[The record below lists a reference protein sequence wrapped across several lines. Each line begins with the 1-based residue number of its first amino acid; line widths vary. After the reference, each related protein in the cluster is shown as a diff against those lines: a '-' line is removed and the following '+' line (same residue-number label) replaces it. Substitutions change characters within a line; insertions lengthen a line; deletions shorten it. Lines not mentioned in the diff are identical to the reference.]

1 MPLTATV
8 DVSAADREVLESWL
22 RSSSISAGLARR
34 ARIVLLAAD
43 GVAVKDIV
51 TLVGAS
57 KPTVIEWRKR
67 YAAVGIAGLGDR
79 PKPGRRAV
87 IDEVAVVL
95 ATLEPPP
102 ERLGVT
108 HWSSRLL
115 GAELGISHVWIGKI
129 WRRWGLQP
137 WKAETFKFSTDPEL
151 EAKVRDVVGLYLD
164 PPDKGRRSL
173 CRREV
178 AGPSSRPDR
187 SDPADHARV
196 PEKRTHDYVRNGTT
210 TLFAALEVA
219 TGRVEQV
226 CLPRHRHQE
235 FLRFLKQVAKAYP
248 RRKLHLVVDNY
259 ATHKHSA
266 VKAWLARIPRGRP
279 THPTPMTAVPE
290 GKARIASR
298 MPIGP
303 RAALVARA
311 RHRPATGSVG
321 AEGSVFSSTRASAS
335 IPSFHRGSS
344 SPATMTMVAA
354 GRISPNS
361 CPCTVLTCSA
371 AAASVRNMRVRTT
384 AVRSVPAS
392 ASAVSMISKHRRAWM
407 AASSGQDPSGQTGP
421 VPDTSTRGPARTA
434 RENPI
439 VASNG
444 DPDVMR
450 WRCCTRAVLPAHPAQ
465 QGPGQGTRKVTNY
478 PIAGTRVSVR
488 KPIGYCDGGRTGR
501 GSKVTRILV
510 ILPLAT

>member
-1 MPLTATV
+1 MPLTVTV
-8 DVSAADREVLESWL
+8 DVPAADREVLESWL

-57 KPTVIEWRKR
+57 KPTVIGWKR
-67 YAAVGIAGLGDR
+67 RYGADGIAGLQDLPKVGR
-79 PKPGRRAV
+79 PPV

-151 EAKVRDVVGLYLD
+151 EAKVRDVVGLYLN
-164 PPDKGRRSL
+164 PPEKAVVL
-173 CRREV
+173 CVDEKSQV
-178 AGPSSRPDR
+178 QALDR
-187 SDPADHARV
+187 TAPILPIMPGI
-196 PEKRTHDYVRNGTT
+196 PEKRTHDYVRHGTT

-259 ATHKHSA
+259 ATHKHPA
-266 VKAWLARIPRGRP
+266 VRAWLGRNPRITLHFTPTSGSWLNMVEVFFSIITRQAIRRG
-279 THPTPMTAVPE
+279 
-290 GKARIASR
+290 SF
-298 MPIGP
+298 
-303 RAALVARA
+303 
-311 RHRPATGSVG
+311 GSVRELIG
-321 AEGSVFSSTRASAS
+321 AIGRFIDGWNERCHPFVWTK
-335 IPSFHRGSS
+335 
-344 SPATMTMVAA
+344 PADELLDHC
-354 GRISPNS
+354 R
-361 CPCTVLTCSA
+361 
-371 AAASVRNMRVRTT
+371 
-384 AVRSVPAS
+384 
-392 ASAVSMISKHRRAWM
+392 
-407 AASSGQDPSGQTGP
+407 
-421 VPDTSTRGPARTA
+421 
-434 RENPI
+434 
-439 VASNG
+439 
-444 DPDVMR
+444 
-450 WRCCTRAVLPAHPAQ
+450 
-465 QGPGQGTRKVTNY
+465 PGQRTSFTRH
-478 PIAGTRVSVR
+478 
-488 KPIGYCDGGRTGR
+488 
-501 GSKVTRILV
+501 
-510 ILPLAT
+510 